1 MVGIQ
6 DVDPSTNYKGGFVP
20 LSMHHLE
27 GLIGWF
33 YSGVFAGV
41 VAFIAEC
48 ILGAFSVIMRFFH
61 SLISKLRVGKESK
74 TAKSVS
80 QDFSEDIDCNLK
92 NTTIGGRTPER
103 KHFFKPS
110 RQMQLDHIPQLVWN
124 DFETTRRVHQNI
136 RNSSFDTVN

>member
-61 SLISKLRVGKESK
+61 SLITLISKLRVRKKSE

-92 NTTIGGRTPER
+92 NMTIGGRTPER

-136 RNSSFDTVN
+136 INR